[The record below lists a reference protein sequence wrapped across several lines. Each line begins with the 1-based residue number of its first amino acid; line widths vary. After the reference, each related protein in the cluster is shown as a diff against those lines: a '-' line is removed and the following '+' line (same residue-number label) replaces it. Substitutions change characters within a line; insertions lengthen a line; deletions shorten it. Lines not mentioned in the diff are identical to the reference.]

1 MVLQHYI
8 SYIQF
13 SRYKC
18 LNNSNL
24 QGIISE
30 WPVTESAPQK
40 NCVFQLTLQILII
53 MPTLKLLLPFL
64 DKHQNSQILVLYSLG
79 KNYQKKK
86 PYSLACLPTYLPYFF
101 QQCQQKHKHFFVWPH
116 IRCIEIIP
124 LQHSNKFHTK
134 LFFILLECLSPIKPY
149 HTEVVKA
156 NEFTSINVRSKL
168 MVQSRMDLISLLLEF
183 SRVNKVNNIYE
194 H

>member
-1 MVLQHYI
+1 MFK
-8 SYIQF
+8 QF
-13 SRYKC
+13 KFTRYNFRVVSQPKKK
-18 LNNSNL
+18 
-24 QGIISE
+24 I
-30 WPVTESAPQK
+30 
-40 NCVFQLTLQILII
+40 CVFQLTLQILII

-64 DKHQNSQILVLYSLG
+64 DQHQNSQILVLYSLG
-79 KNYQKKK
+79 KNYKKK
-86 PYSLACLPTYLPYFF
+86 TNIKLSLPTYLPYFF
-101 QQCQQKHKHFFVWPH
+101 QQCQQKHKHFFAWPH

-124 LQHSNKFHTK
+124 LQHCNKFHTK
-134 LFFILLECLSPIKPY
+134 LFFTLLECLSPIKPY